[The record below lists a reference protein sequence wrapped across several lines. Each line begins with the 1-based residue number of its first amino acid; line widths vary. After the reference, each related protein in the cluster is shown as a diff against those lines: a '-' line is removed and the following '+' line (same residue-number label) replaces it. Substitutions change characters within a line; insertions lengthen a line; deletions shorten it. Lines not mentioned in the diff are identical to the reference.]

1 MIAMDPIAS
10 IDERDLRGAIGA
22 VLRSAR
28 VVDPATDTRRARYTA
43 GAIEGRE
50 VPDYVAEEG
59 VDPAR
64 RTETLAQVQV
74 EIANHRWAGV
84 PFVLRSGKAMGAT
97 RKQAIIHFKPPA
109 HVPAGFGGRDTGDR
123 LVVDF
128 KPDGFELHLTTNGKG
143 DPFTFEQT
151 VLRGELG
158 GGQLAPYGEVLASIL
173 DGDPR
178 LAVRGDAA
186 EECWRIVEPVL
197 EAWRAEAVPMDE
209 YAAGSSGPAGWR
221 TS

>member
-1 MIAMDPIAS
+1 
-10 IDERDLRGAIGA
+10 
-22 VLRSAR
+22 
-28 VVDPATDTRRARYTA
+28 
-43 GAIEGRE
+43 
-50 VPDYVAEEG
+50 
-59 VDPAR
+59 
-64 RTETLAQVQV
+64 
-74 EIANHRWAGV
+74 
-84 PFVLRSGKAMGAT
+84 MGAT
-97 RKQAIIHFKPPA
+97 RKQAIVHFKPPA